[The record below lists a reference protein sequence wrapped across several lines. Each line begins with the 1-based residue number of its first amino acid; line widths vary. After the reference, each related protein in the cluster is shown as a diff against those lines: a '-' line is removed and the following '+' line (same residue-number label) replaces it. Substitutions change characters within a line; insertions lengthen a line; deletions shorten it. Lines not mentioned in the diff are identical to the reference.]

1 MKKIPDD
8 ISGANE
14 GSINLLDEELELPN
28 ISILNEEKKTI
39 INEEKGSI
47 EKMMRY
53 EGESPS
59 KFSSKPD
66 YVSKFIS
73 ALPKDE
79 LQNLNNVESSMN
91 EVKWILNTS
100 KDSLLLYSSK
110 GLKHHK
116 HHH

>member
-1 MKKIPDD
+1 M
-8 ISGANE
+8 
-14 GSINLLDEELELPN
+14 LDEELEIPN
-28 ISILNEEKKTI
+28 ISILNEDKKSI
-39 INEEKGSI
+39 INEERGSI
-47 EKMMRY
+47 EKMLKY

-73 ALPKDE
+73 SLPKDE
-79 LQNLNNVESSMN
+79 LSNLNNLELSMN

-110 GLKHHK
+110 GLKNHK
-116 HHH
+116 HHYQKEKQKDP